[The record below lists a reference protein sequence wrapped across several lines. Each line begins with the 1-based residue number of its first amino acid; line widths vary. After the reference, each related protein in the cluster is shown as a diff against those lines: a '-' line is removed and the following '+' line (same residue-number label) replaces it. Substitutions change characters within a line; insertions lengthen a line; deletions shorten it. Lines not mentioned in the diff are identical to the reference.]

1 MRFWIDDQQL
11 EAQTS
16 STILEAAL
24 SAGIKIPT
32 LCHHPALESYGSCRL
47 CTVEI
52 EKNGKKRFVTACN
65 YPIEDGLVVRT
76 ATPAVLDIRR
86 MIAELLLSRCPKE
99 KQIQD
104 LAREY
109 GVIEPRFKLEEEK
122 CILCGLC
129 CRVCGEMVGVFAI
142 NFQNRGTERSVGAP
156 YGELSEDCIACGACS
171 LVCPTSAI
179 SAQRNI
185 FPLTAEDI
193 IGIEEEH
200 LSGERDVDLGVCSEL
215 FAARTEIQGQD
226 GGVVTS
232 LLARCLDKGVI
243 DAAVVVYQKENN
255 GGRAAAVDDIE
266 GVIKAKGT
274 KYVRVSALAPLI
286 DALRGGK
293 RRVAVVGTPCQ
304 IRVIRK
310 LEQLD
315 YFKDEFPDAEIF
327 LVGLFCFESFDYR
340 RLRDHAKGL
349 LGIDIEDADKIQ
361 IAKGRYIATL
371 DGMEHSCS
379 VRELENDIREGCRF
393 CGDLVSRLADISI
406 GSVGSAEGYSSVIV
420 RSEKGKKLLDWL
432 SFCRE
437 KAVREDIVKLA
448 RMKRRNADRNLERI
462 RKGVECSQ
470 STKSP

>member
-1 MRFWIDDQQL
+1 MRFWIDDQQI

-16 STILEAAL
+16 GTILEAAL
-24 SAGIKIPT
+24 SAGIIIPT

-65 YPIEDGLVVRT
+65 YPIEDDLVVRT

-156 YGELSEDCIACGACS
+156 YEELSEDCIACGACS

-179 SAQRNI
+179 SAQKNI

-193 IGIEEEH
+193 IRIEEEH
-200 LSGERDVDLGVCSEL
+200 LSGEKDADLGVYSEL
-215 FAARTEIQGQD
+215 FAARTKIQGQD

-232 LLARCLDKGVI
+232 LLARCLDEGVI
-243 DAAVVVYQKENN
+243 DAAVVVYQRENN
-255 GGRAAAVDDIE
+255 GGRATAVDDIE

-340 RLRDHAKGL
+340 RLRAHAKEL
-349 LGIDIEDADKIQ
+349 LGIDVDDADKIQ

-371 DGMEHSCS
+371 DGMEYSCS

-420 RSEKGKKLLDWL
+420 RSEKGKKLLDGL

-462 RKGVECSQ
+462 RKGVECPQ
-470 STKSP
+470 SIKPS

>member
-156 YGELSEDCIACGACS
+156 YGELSKDCIACGACS

-200 LSGERDVDLGVCSEL
+200 LSGERDVDLGVYSEL

-243 DAAVVVYQKENN
+243 DAAVVVYQ
-255 GGRAAAVDDIE
+255 GRI
-266 GVIKAKGT
+266 
-274 KYVRVSALAPLI
+274 
-286 DALRGGK
+286 
-293 RRVAVVGTPCQ
+293 
-304 IRVIRK
+304 
-310 LEQLD
+310 
-315 YFKDEFPDAEIF
+315 
-327 LVGLFCFESFDYR
+327 
-340 RLRDHAKGL
+340 
-349 LGIDIEDADKIQ
+349 
-361 IAKGRYIATL
+361 
-371 DGMEHSCS
+371 ME
-379 VRELENDIREGCRF
+379 E
-393 CGDLVSRLADISI
+393 
-406 GSVGSAEGYSSVIV
+406 
-420 RSEKGKKLLDWL
+420 
-432 SFCRE
+432 
-437 KAVREDIVKLA
+437 
-448 RMKRRNADRNLERI
+448 ERQ
-462 RKGVECSQ
+462 R
-470 STKSP
+470 

>member
-142 NFQNRGTERSVGAP
+142 NFQNRGTERDVDAP

-171 LVCPTSAI
+171 MVCPTSAI
-179 SAQRNI
+179 SEQKNI
-185 FPLTAEDI
+185 FPLTADDCLR
-193 IGIEEEH
+193 IEEEH
-200 LSGERDVDLGVCSEL
+200 LKGERDELLGVCSEI
-215 FAARTEIQGQD
+215 FSARAEIRGQD
-226 GGVVTS
+226 GGVATS
-232 LLARCLDKGVI
+232 LLSRALKEDLI
-243 DAAVVVYQKENN
+243 DSAVVAYERAGF
-255 GGRAAAVDDIE
+255 GGRAVAVDDIDA
-266 GVIKAKGT
+266 VVRAKGT
-274 KYVRVSALAPLI
+274 KYVRLSVLPPLLEAL
-286 DALRGGK
+286 GEGK
-293 RRVAVVGTPCQ
+293 RRIAVVGTPCQ
-304 IRVIRK
+304 IRVVRR
-310 LEQLD
+310 LEQSGYLED
-315 YFKDEFPDAEIF
+315 RYPDAEIF
-327 LVGLFCFESFDYR
+327 LLGLFCFESFDYR
-340 RLRDHAKGL
+340 RLRDHMNEL
-349 LGIDIEDADKIQ
+349 LGIDIEDANKVQ
-361 IAKGRYIATL
+361 IAKGRFIATL
-371 DGMEHSCS
+371 GEEEYSCS
-379 VRELENDIREGCRF
+379 VRELEDDIREGCRL

-406 GSVGSAEGYSSVIV
+406 GSVGSPEGYSTVIV
-420 RSEKGKKLLDWL
+420 RSKKGEELLHGL
-432 SFCRE
+432 QLARKE
-437 KAVREDIVKLA
+437 AKREDIVKLA
-448 RMKRRNADRNLERI
+448 RIKRESADINLQRV
-462 RKGVECSQ
+462 KL
-470 STKSP
+470 P